1 MKRQRLLI
9 QITAIVLPLF
19 ALMTA
24 AVIYIVYS
32 STVNGFLEAQNDHI
46 KEIMPGI
53 RDQFVF
59 LDEEKDSR
67 VTLWFLDQLKKADFD
82 YSKELTDEQVEK
94 MVVYEDEPN
103 CRC

>member
-46 KEIMPGI
+46 KK
-53 RDQFVF
+53 FVNSDYALF
-59 LDEEKDSR
+59 S
-67 VTLWFLDQLKKADFD
+67 FSAKALQAR
-82 YSKELTDEQVEK
+82 YTRLCS
-94 MVVYEDEPN
+94 
-103 CRC
+103 

>member
-32 STVNGFLEAQNDHI
+32 STVNGFLEAQNEHITGLLNNNNYVFPFVDPDIDH
-46 KEIMPGI
+46 EIT
-53 RDQFVF
+53 
-59 LDEEKDSR
+59 E
-67 VTLWFLDQLKKADFD
+67 WYLDQAYKADFD
-82 YSKELTDEQVEK
+82 YSS
-94 MVVYEDEPN
+94 EPTEEEMAPVD
-103 CRC
+103 